1 MTYKW
6 KKNYEQ
12 FCPKFKKAGVDFYPT
27 NGVKKNFWGVKKNF
41 QGVKKNSNFFPA

>member
-12 FCPKFKKAGVDFYPT
+12 FCPKLKKTDVHFYPT
-27 NGVKKNFWGVKKNF
+27 NGVKKNFFLGGGGGKKE
-41 QGVKKNSNFFPA
+41 Q

>member
-12 FCPKFKKAGVDFYPT
+12 FCPKFKKTGVHFYPT
-27 NGVKKNFWGVKKNF
+27 NGVKKNFWGVKKN
-41 QGVKKNSNFFPA
+41 SNFFPA